1 MAGKLYGV
9 SVGPGDPGLLTL
21 KAKELID
28 KSAVVAYPVH
38 KRGEDST
45 ALDIVKGATDL
56 SGKKILE
63 LLFSMN
69 PDDKVREA
77 CRSEAVK
84 ELTEA
89 LDSGMDVA
97 MISLGDVGVY
107 STYMYVDEQVR
118 NLGYETEVIPGIT
131 SFCGG
136 AAEARIPLMIGD
148 EDLTV
153 IPMAKKDNGRLDLF
167 LASSDN
173 LVVMKAWDSMQVLAD
188 LMEKNGIPL
197 KNATVISNIGM
208 EGEYIGPIDVNR
220 KYGYFTTV
228 IVKKN
233 RNEESK

>member
-9 SVGPGDPGLLTL
+9 SVGPGDPGLLTI

-28 KSAVVAYPVH
+28 RSAVIAYPVH

-45 ALDIVKGATDL
+45 ALDIAGKATDL

-77 CRSEAVK
+77 CRSEAIK
-84 ELTEA
+84 ELTEV
-89 LDSGMDVA
+89 LDSGSDVA
-97 MISLGDVGVY
+97 MVSLGDVGVY
-107 STYMYVDEQVR
+107 STYMYVDEEIR

-153 IPMAKKDNGRLDLF
+153 IPMAKKNNGRLDSF

-188 LMEKNGIPL
+188 MMKKNGIPL
-197 KNATVISNIGM
+197 ENGTVISNIGM
-208 EGEYIGPIDVNR
+208 DGEYIGPIDVDR
-220 KYGYFTTV
+220 EYGYFTTV

-233 RNEESK
+233 KSEDSK

>member
-9 SVGPGDPGLLTL
+9 SVGPGDPGLLTI

-38 KRGEDST
+38 KRGENST

-77 CRSEAVK
+77 CRSEAVR
-84 ELTEA
+84 ELAET
-89 LDSGMDVA
+89 LDAGADIA

-107 STYMYVDEQVR
+107 STYMYVDEQIR
-118 NLGYETEVIPGIT
+118 KLGYETEVIPGIT

-153 IPMAKKDNGRLDLF
+153 VPMAKKDNSRLDSI

-173 LVVMKAWDSMQVLAD
+173 IVVMKAWDSMQVLAD
-188 LMEKNGIPL
+188 MMEKNGIPL
-197 KNATVISNIGM
+197 ENGTVISNIGM
-208 EGEYIGPIDVNR
+208 DGEYIGPIDVGR
-220 KYGYFTTV
+220 EYGYFTTV

-233 RNEESK
+233 KNEESK

>member
-9 SVGPGDPGLLTL
+9 SVGPGDPGLLTI

-38 KRGEDST
+38 KRGENST

-56 SGKKILE
+56 SGKRILE

-69 PDDKVREA
+69 PDDRVREA
-77 CRSEAVK
+77 CRSDAVR
-84 ELTEA
+84 ELAEV
-89 LDSGMDVA
+89 LDTGADVA

-107 STYMYVDEQVR
+107 STYMYVDEQIR
-118 NLGYETEVIPGIT
+118 ELGYETEVIPGIT

-136 AAEARIPLMIGD
+136 AAEARIPLMIGN
-148 EDLTV
+148 EDLTIV
-153 IPMAKKDNGRLDLF
+153 PMAKKDNSRLDSF

-173 LVVMKAWDSMQVLAD
+173 IVVMKAWDSMQVLAD
-188 LMEKNGIPL
+188 MMEKNGIPL
-197 KNATVISNIGM
+197 ENGTVISNIGM
-208 EGEYIGPIDVNR
+208 DGEYIGPIDVNR
-220 KYGYFTTV
+220 EYGYFTTV

-233 RNEESK
+233 KNEESK

>member
-197 KNATVISNIGM
+197 KNATVISNVGM

>member
-107 STYMYVDEQVR
+107 STYMYVDEQIR

-197 KNATVISNIGM
+197 KNATVISNVGM